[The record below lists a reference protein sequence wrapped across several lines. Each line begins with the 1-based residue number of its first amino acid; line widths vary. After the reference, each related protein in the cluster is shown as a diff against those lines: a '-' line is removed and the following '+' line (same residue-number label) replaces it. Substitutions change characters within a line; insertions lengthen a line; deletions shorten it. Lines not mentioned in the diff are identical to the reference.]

1 MKAIVLSDNKTMDSD
16 LESEHGLSVYLEN
29 GKYKFLLDTGAS
41 DVFIRNAEKLYVDLK
56 EVDYVFIS
64 HGHADHIGGL
74 PYFLA
79 INSKAKIIVSANVEN
94 HEFYSQSH
102 GLHKISIDFDFLK
115 YEDRIIWVNN
125 EYSFEGVLSV
135 YKNKVHRFDKPQ
147 GNNNL
152 HVKNEKGEIIP
163 DDFSHELI
171 FATGQDELF
180 VYTGCA
186 HQGILN
192 ILETTSTKFH
202 QPVRWVMGGFHLL
215 DSKKDK
221 HFENREQLTLLAKKM
236 KEDYPETKFFTG
248 HCTGDDAYMILKDT
262 YKTNIHYLFEGFK
275 ISDKKNKEQKIEII

>member
-115 YEDRIIWVNN
+115 YEDRLIRVNDEYCVEN
-125 EYSFEGVLSV
+125 EFCIFRNNVLS
-135 YKNKVHRFDKPQ
+135 YSKPMVNSSLQ
-147 GNNNL
+147 IKDEN
-152 HVKNEKGEIIP
+152 GELVP
-163 DDFSHELI
+163 DDFGHELI
-171 FATGQDELF
+171 FATGDEELF
-180 VYTGCA
+180 VYTGCS

-192 ILETTSTKFH
+192 IMETTIQKFSS
-202 QPVRWVMGGFHLL
+202 PVRWVVGGFHLL

-275 ISDKKNKEQKIEII
+275 VSDKKNKEQKIEII